1 MQAAFAHVLMLVFA
15 AAIARLG
22 WFITRN
28 SEQASRFFT
37 LGAEPVFGKRFAV
50 IWTKA
55 IGWVFTV
62 VGCFGV
68 ALYSVLIPLDLF
80 RAR

>member
-55 IGWVFTV
+55 IG
-62 VGCFGV
+62 GCSQLSGV
-68 ALYSVLIPLDLF
+68 LGLRSTPC
-80 RAR
+80 